1 MVREEE
7 ARKENKQQ
15 QKLDKLFK
23 RKKDKGD
30 SKSKRSAED
39 NDFKVEVDDGD
50 QVQLPELQNAQN
62 QAPSRKDIA
71 KSKKA
76 PLSQTGGSE
85 TSSAKALEAQDRIKQ
100 KKKKKK

>member
-50 QVQLPELQNAQN
+50 QVQLPELQNGQN

-85 TSSAKALEAQDRIKQ
+85 TSSAKALEAQDRIKRERQ
-100 KKKKKK
+100 KKK

>member
-50 QVQLPELQNAQN
+50 QVQLPEL
-62 QAPSRKDIA
+62 
-71 KSKKA
+71 
-76 PLSQTGGSE
+76 
-85 TSSAKALEAQDRIKQ
+85 
-100 KKKKKK
+100 

>member
-15 QKLDKLFK
+15 KKLDNINK

-50 QVQLPELQNAQN
+50 QVQLPELQNA
-62 QAPSRKDIA
+62 
-71 KSKKA
+71 
-76 PLSQTGGSE
+76 
-85 TSSAKALEAQDRIKQ
+85 
-100 KKKKKK
+100 